1 MLPMRPIA
9 ALFMILA
16 LSAPAT
22 AAPCHPAAIEM
33 LRRHAPEAF
42 AVHQK
47 IADKAFFLRWITCD
61 DVQLGLTTAVHESVH
76 ALTTQLDAYP
86 LIDGRTVPRVADSRA
101 FFPPRRVAGAFR
113 ADSTYV
119 QNYLQE
125 GGATSAVEFGFL
137 LDELN
142 AYSHDLNAA
151 VRLRSMASP
160 DRHVYHRDGLAALM
174 SFVAAYV
181 ERARLESSETWRT
194 LQVPVIRKTVTTLW
208 AQSESVMGASCR
220 TPNYGDETPAYLA
233 SICSSTIGHG
243 LGQVLGRPP
252 LCPVSCLSVT
262 GTRLNAQ
269 QRASARTHSQ

>member
-1 MLPMRPIA
+1 MLLKY
-9 ALFMILA
+9 LFSALA
-16 LSAPAT
+16 LVFAVSVPAA
-22 AAPCHPAAIEM
+22 AAPCHPSALEM
-33 LRRHAPEAF
+33 LRRNAPEAF

-47 IADKAFFLRWITCD
+47 IADKAFFMRWITCD

-76 ALTTQLDAYP
+76 ALTSQLNAYP

-113 ADSTYV
+113 DDSTYV

-142 AYSHDLNAA
+142 AYSHDLNTA
-151 VRLRSMASP
+151 VRLRSMSTP

-181 ERARLESSETWRT
+181 ERARLEGTETWRT

-220 TPNYGDETPAYLA
+220 TPNYGDETPSYLA
-233 SICSSTIGHG
+233 SICSATIGHG

-252 LCPVSCLSVT
+252 LCPVSCLSVS
-262 GTRLNAQ
+262 GARLSAR
-269 QRASARTHSQ
+269 QRASARTQTP